1 MTQVQID
8 MYQATVVF
16 DSQAWQSSIS
26 YEAAQRP

>member
-16 DSQAWQSSIS
+16 DSQGIS
-26 YEAAQRP
+26 YEAAHRP